1 MKTFRKFLYS
11 LYKSVHKQYALILWK
26 QWVKKEKKLKINIGA
41 SETKFEG
48 WFQTE
53 QYFLDVSKRNDFA
66 KMFSDRKINF
76 ILAEHV
82 LEHISNHD
90 LALMLK
96 HFQEFT
102 ADDINIRI
110 AVPDGFHKDFDY
122 IEEVKPGGKGPGAE
136 DHKNLFTYK
145 SLSKLFED
153 AGFIAHPVEYWDEQG
168 VFHQGYSNDDK
179 GHIRRSF
186 INDSRNA
193 SGNPVYTSLIIDFTE
208 K

>member
-1 MKTFRKFLYS
+1 MKTFRKFLYN
-11 LYKSVHKQYALILWK
+11 LYKIVHKQYALILWK
-26 QWVKKEKKLKINIGA
+26 RWTKKEKKLKINIGA

-53 QYFLDVSKRNDFA
+53 QYFLDVSKRSDFV

-82 LEHISNHD
+82 LEHISNND
-90 LALMLK
+90 LAIMLK
-96 HFQEFT
+96 HFLEFT
-102 ADDINIRI
+102 DDDINIRV
-110 AVPDGFHKDFDY
+110 AVPDGFHSNPGY
-122 IEEVKPGGKGPGAE
+122 IEDVKPGGKGAGAD

-153 AGFIAHPVEYWDEQG
+153 AGFKAHPIEYWDEQG
-168 VFHQGYSNDDK
+168 VFHQGYTNDDK

-193 SGNPVYTSLIIDFTE
+193 SGKPVYTSLIIDFT
-208 K
+208 KK

>member
-1 MKTFRKFLYS
+1 MKNFRKS
-11 LYKSVHKQYALILWK
+11 LYNIYKLLHTYYSHILWK
-26 QWVKKEKKLKINIGA
+26 RWIKKENKIKINIGA

-53 QYFLDVSKRNDFA
+53 QYFLDVSKRDDFV
-66 KMFSDRKINF
+66 KMFSDRKINY

-82 LEHISNHD
+82 LEHITNND
-90 LALMLK
+90 LTIMLK
-96 HFQEFT
+96 NFVEFT
-102 ADDINIRI
+102 DDDINIRI
-110 AVPDGFHKDFDY
+110 AVPDGFHSNLSY
-122 IEEVKPGGKGPGAE
+122 IEDVKPGGKGAGAE

-153 AGFIAHPVEYWDEQG
+153 AGFKAHPIEYWDENKT
-168 VFHQGYSNDDK
+168 FHQGYINDEK

-193 SGNPVYTSLIIDFTE
+193 SGKPIYTSLIIDFT
-208 K
+208 KK